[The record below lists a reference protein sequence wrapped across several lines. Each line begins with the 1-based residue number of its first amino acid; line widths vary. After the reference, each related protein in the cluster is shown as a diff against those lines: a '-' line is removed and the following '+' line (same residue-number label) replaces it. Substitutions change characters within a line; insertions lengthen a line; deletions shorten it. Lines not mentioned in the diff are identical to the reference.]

1 MKSGASIHS
10 WLGKV
15 AASRLHAII
24 VMMRG
29 QEEFSPV
36 SAPRAAEPL
45 AASGRPRVAVLP
57 AAGLQGAGSAV
68 APRAMEDVQRPLLPP
83 GAKQPSRGCV
93 RGGIIVLMTAAPAV
107 LLVLRG
113 VPSVA
118 VTGDDGMAAEF
129 KWDNTQQGQFLSS
142 FFTGYISS
150 QMIGGWLAAP
160 EQLGGAK
167 VMLIC
172 VALSSVASIATPFAT
187 QYGLKAAVAA
197 RVVEGV
203 AQGPLFPTMWGLV
216 GAWLPP
222 QEISAGSCLC
232 NSGFGMGSMLAFF
245 LAPTVMAALGWRALF
260 WSPSILGAVWC
271 VIWLLVATDTP
282 KLHPRISAEER
293 LYITGGTAAVAA
305 EIVPPGAGA
314 LQGQAVAAVAAPTDD
329 GWRAMI
335 RSPALWGQIC
345 ADFAANWFFYVV
357 FTFLPQYLSVALGF
371 STDDASWLTG
381 ANIFVGILS
390 TNLAGVLVR
399 SFN

>member
-1 MKSGASIHS
+1 
-10 WLGKV
+10 
-15 AASRLHAII
+15 
-24 VMMRG
+24 
-29 QEEFSPV
+29 
-36 SAPRAAEPL
+36 
-45 AASGRPRVAVLP
+45 
-57 AAGLQGAGSAV
+57 
-68 APRAMEDVQRPLLPP
+68 MEDVQRPLLPP

-314 LQGQAVAAVAAPTDD
+314 LQGQAVAAAAAPTDD

-390 TNLAGVLVR
+390 TNLAGVLVC
-399 SFN
+399 SFMIFP